1 MICLLYISIS
11 NHSAYFHGSYA
22 QLMSQLHLC
31 SSHPR
36 CLNMTMYGIPPYS
49 QGHTTFWLTL
59 LIQDNLWSAGYFH
72 PPSPAA
78 PSFDEHV
85 LRYAAV
91 EESALVVHRHLYGNN
106 ATR

>member
-1 MICLLYISIS
+1 
-11 NHSAYFHGSYA
+11 
-22 QLMSQLHLC
+22 
-31 SSHPR
+31 
-36 CLNMTMYGIPPYS
+36 MTMYGIPPYFP
-49 QGHTTFWLTL
+49 GHTTFWLTL
-59 LIQDNLWSAGYFH
+59 LIQDNICRYFN